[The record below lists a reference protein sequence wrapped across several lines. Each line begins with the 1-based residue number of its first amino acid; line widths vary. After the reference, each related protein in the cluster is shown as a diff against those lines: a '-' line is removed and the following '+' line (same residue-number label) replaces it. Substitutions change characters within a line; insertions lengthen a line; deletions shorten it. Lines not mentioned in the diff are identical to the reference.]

1 MKKEF
6 VAVAFATLTYIRMAD
21 AQGYPSRYIT
31 IIVPF
36 TAGSP
41 VDTISRILAPRV
53 SRALGQ
59 QVVVENVTGAGGTTG
74 ITRAAKAAPDGYTIV
89 IASTGTHAGAAA
101 LYPNLGYDP
110 ADSFESIGFIGS
122 TPVTVVARKDFP
134 PNTLQ
139 ELIAHLRSN
148 QKTVTLAHAGI
159 GSISHIFCT
168 YLQRLV
174 GVRTLGVP
182 FRGLSDSTQ
191 ALLAGQVD
199 YSCNQAPL
207 TVEYVSAGTLK
218 AYAITSEA
226 RSAMMPLLPT
236 AAEAG
241 LPAFTLGAWS
251 AFQFPRGT
259 SDTIVKKV
267 NQALSNALDEQDT
280 QQRFASLGIDIA
292 PPEKR
297 TPSWLGPFIRSEVA
311 RWKPILESELA
322 AQSQ

>member
-1 MKKEF
+1 MCCEKGVCSGRF
-6 VAVAFATLTYIRMAD
+6 RHPNVHPHGRRAGL
-21 AQGYPSRYIT
+21 SRSLYYYHCAIHGGQ
-31 IIVPF
+31 P
-36 TAGSP
+36 GRH
-41 VDTISRILAPRV
+41 DQQD
-53 SRALGQ
+53 SRAES
-59 QVVVENVTGAGGTTG
+59 VEGIGSTGGRRKCNRAGGTTG

-236 AAEAG
+236 AAE
-241 LPAFTLGAWS
+241 
-251 AFQFPRGT
+251 
-259 SDTIVKKV
+259 
-267 NQALSNALDEQDT
+267 
-280 QQRFASLGIDIA
+280 
-292 PPEKR
+292 
-297 TPSWLGPFIRSEVA
+297 
-311 RWKPILESELA
+311 
-322 AQSQ
+322 

>member
-1 MKKEF
+1 
-6 VAVAFATLTYIRMAD
+6 
-21 AQGYPSRYIT
+21 
-31 IIVPF
+31 
-36 TAGSP
+36 
-41 VDTISRILAPRV
+41 
-53 SRALGQ
+53 
-59 QVVVENVTGAGGTTG
+59 VVVENVTGAGGTTG

-322 AQSQ
+322 AQRQ

>member
-1 MKKEF
+1 VKSRF
-6 VAVAFATLTYIRMAD
+6 VALTFATLSHIGIAS

-41 VDTISRILAPRV
+41 VDTISRILASGMSRV
-53 SRALGQ
+53 LGQ
-59 QVVVENVTGAGGTTG
+59 QLVVENITGAGGTTG
-74 ITRAAKAAPDGYTIV
+74 ITRAAKAAPDGYTMV
-89 IASTGTHAGAAA
+89 IASTGTHAGATA

-110 ADSFESIGFIGS
+110 SDSFESVGFIGS
-122 TPVTVVARKDFP
+122 TPVTVVARKDLP

-139 ELIAHLRSN
+139 ELIAHLRAN

-168 YLQRLV
+168 YFQRLV
-174 GVRTLGVP
+174 GVRTVGVP

-207 TVEYVSAGTLK
+207 TVEYVNAGTLK

-226 RSAMMPLLPT
+226 RSPMMPLLPT
-236 AAEAG
+236 AIEAG

-259 SDTIVKKV
+259 SDAIVKKV

-280 QQRFASLGIDIA
+280 RQRFASLGIEIA
-292 PPEKR
+292 SPER
-297 TPSWLGPFIRSEVA
+297 RAPSWLGPFIRSEVA
-311 RWKPILESELA
+311 RWKPILEEELA
-322 AQSQ
+322 AQRQ

>member
-1 MKKEF
+1 MKRLF
-6 VAVAFATLTYIRMAD
+6 LSLAFTTLANIGTAT
-21 AQGYPSRYIT
+21 AQSYPIRYIT

-41 VDTISRILAPRV
+41 VDTISRILAPGM
-53 SRALGQ
+53 SRLLGQ

-74 ITRAAKAAPDGYTIV
+74 ITRAAKAAPDGYTMV

-110 ADSFESIGFIGS
+110 TDSFESIGFIGS
-122 TPVTVVARKDFP
+122 TPVALVARKDFP

-139 ELIAHLRSN
+139 ELITYLRAN
-148 QKTVTLAHAGI
+148 EKTVTLAHGGI

-168 YLQRLV
+168 YFQTLV

-207 TVEYVSAGTLK
+207 TVEHVSAGTLK
-218 AYAITSEA
+218 AYAITSGQ
-226 RSAMMPLLPT
+226 RSAMMPHLPT
-236 AAEAG
+236 ANEAG

-251 AFQFPRGT
+251 AFQFPKGT
-259 SDTIVKKV
+259 SEATVRKV
-267 NQALSNALDEQDT
+267 NKALSTTLDEEDT
-280 QQRFASLGIDIA
+280 RKRFESLGIEIA
-292 PPEKR
+292 PQDKR
-297 TPSWLGPFIRSEVA
+297 ASAWLAPFIKSEVA
-311 RWKPILESELA
+311 RWKPLLEAELA
-322 AQSQ
+322 QQK